1 VAMLAAETLAREASA
16 ARNSVALHVKDVKD
30 WATLVVREVLERMSR
45 VEVENAVA
53 LASAREDAEC
63 LIQKIVLHQGEL
75 AAVHQ
80 AQEVSERECQEQYEE
95 LTLLQTWASE
105 LCHAVVSPPQARH
118 HLSEGMWFA
127 TLHHTEMAREL
138 AMLWAVVSSA
148 MESMLGHSPSD
159 TFRVG

>member
-1 VAMLAAETLAREASA
+1 
-16 ARNSVALHVKDVKD
+16 
-30 WATLVVREVLERMSR
+30 
-45 VEVENAVA
+45 
-53 LASAREDAEC
+53 
-63 LIQKIVLHQGEL
+63 
-75 AAVHQ
+75 VHQ

-105 LCHAVVSPPQARH
+105 LCHAVVNPPQARH